1 MSSRKKWC
9 WQKYYNVIILIRYIF
24 PSITIFYFSKILTG
38 QTLPTSGE
46 IYLPHDYD
54 LITGINK
61 LERVGLCSQNNILI
75 PNLTAKEHLQLY
87 ATLKIQSG
95 YHAEVRRILESLKL
109 GKYQNYKAQ
118 ELSGGF
124 KRRLCIAN
132 AFIGSP
138 NLVILDEPCS
148 GVDTKARKNIWELI
162 ENLRKGRAVVL
173 ATHYLDE
180 AEQLSD
186 SVVILNEGKIVAEST
201 PEKLRSQFTKSFIL
215 KIKLPASSES
225 ESTLKELREVLQ
237 KNLSRYE
244 LSDCSSSELIVDV
257 PYRNEDKEYN
267 K

>member
-1 MSSRKKWC
+1 M
-9 WQKYYNVIILIRYIF
+9 
-24 PSITIFYFSKILTG
+24 
-38 QTLPTSGE
+38 
-46 IYLPHDYD
+46 
-54 LITGINK
+54 
-61 LERVGLCSQNNILI
+61 
-75 PNLTAKEHLQLY
+75 
-87 ATLKIQSG
+87 QSG
-95 YHAEVRRILESLKL
+95 YRVEVRRILESLKL
-109 GKYQNYKAQ
+109 GKYENYRAH

-215 KIKLPASSES
+215 KIKLPGSNES
-225 ESTLKELREVLQ
+225 EKTLKELRDVLQ

-257 PYRNEDKEYN
+257 PYRNDDKEYN